1 MSKWKLTAKITVSI
15 VTTLAVASVVGF
27 VITQNRINAQA
38 ESAFVDKLRKTDG
51 MAGTIRTYFSANVDV
66 YVPNHE
72 FKQVKQVPVVVAWN
86 IARNYAES
94 QGMKFST
101 PSLHPRDPQH
111 APDGFE
117 REALM
122 AFEANSEL
130 KEFYKHDVIDGLPVM
145 RYAQPVRL
153 TKDCLLCHGDPAG
166 TKDPF
171 GYVREGMKEGDL
183 RGAFVVTA
191 PLESL
196 RKASLDNS
204 LTLLL
209 IGLATLVAASGVV
222 FFIVRR
228 FVVTPISGAVV
239 MAAQIADNNLAAK
252 DIRITSAD
260 EIADAGNALNRMKT
274 NLHQLIQ
281 AIATTAEH
289 LASASEELSC
299 SAAQQSGSAETQKDQ
314 TVQVATAMQQMSATV
329 SQVSENSNRAAE
341 ASREA
346 AETARQGGVV
356 VEETLTKMRNIA
368 HSVEGTAKKMDEL
381 GKSSDQIGRIAGVI
395 DDIADQTNLL
405 ALNAAI
411 EAARAGAQGRGFA
424 VVADE
429 VRKLAERTTNATKE
443 IAQMIK
449 NIQAETKAAVTAME
463 ADTRQVEDGVKTTT
477 QAGESLKKI
486 IQMSEEVGE
495 MITNIATAATEQ
507 SSASEEINKNMDQ
520 IAKLVNE
527 SAVGSQE
534 SARAC
539 QDLSGLA
546 LDLQTMVSRFKL
558 DDSDSFSLESL
569 KGRPG
574 AGDPTSPRAALR
586 ETKSLKARAASV
598 RS

>member
-1 MSKWKLTAKITVSI
+1 MLSNWKLTSKIAGSI
-15 VTTLAVASVVGF
+15 AITLAITSIIGF
-27 VITQNRINAQA
+27 VITQNRMNAQA
-38 ESAFVDKLRKTDG
+38 ESAFVDELRKTDG
-51 MAGTIRTYFSANVDV
+51 MAASIRTYFSANVDA

-72 FKQVKQVPVVVAWN
+72 FKQIKQVPVVVAWN
-86 IARNYAES
+86 IARGYAES

-111 APDGFE
+111 APDAFE
-117 REALM
+117 HDALT

-130 KEFYKHDVIDGLPVM
+130 KEYYKRDVVDGQTVM

-166 TKDPF
+166 AKDPF

-191 PLESL
+191 PLDSL
-196 RKASLDNS
+196 RKASWNNS
-204 LTLLL
+204 LALIVIGLGTLL
-209 IGLATLVAASGVV
+209 AAGSVV
-222 FFIVRR
+222 FFVTRR
-228 FVVTPISGAVV
+228 YVVAPISAAVE
-239 MAAQIADNNLAAK
+239 MAEEIADNNLAIE
-252 DIRITSAD
+252 DIEVASSD
-260 EIADAGNALNRMKT
+260 EIGDTASALNRMKN
-274 NLHQLIQ
+274 NLHQLLQ
-281 AIATTAEH
+281 TIAATAEH

-314 TVQVATAMQQMSATV
+314 TAQVATAMQQMSATV

-356 VEETLTKMRNIA
+356 VEETLSKMRNIA
-368 HSVEGTAKKMDEL
+368 QSVESTARKMGEL

-429 VRKLAERTTNATKE
+429 VRKLAERTTTATKE

-449 NIQAETKAAVTAME
+449 NIQDETKAAVKAME
-463 ADTRQVEDGVKTTT
+463 ADTKQVEDGVKTTT
-477 QAGESLKKI
+477 QAGDSLKKI

-520 IAKLVNE
+520 IAKLVTE
-527 SAVGSQE
+527 STVGAQE
-534 SARAC
+534 AAKAC

-546 LDLQTMVSRFKL
+546 LDLQTMVGKFKL
-558 DDSDSFSLESL
+558 DGNNRFEN
-569 KGRPG
+569 GRTNDVAHDENGMKIPSSRQNPG
-574 AGDPTSPRAALR
+574 QNVRAAA
-586 ETKSLKARAASV
+586 AR
-598 RS
+598 

>member
-1 MSKWKLTAKITVSI
+1 MLSEWKLTSKLVGFIA
-15 VTTLAVASVVGF
+15 TTLAITSVIGF
-27 VITQNRINAQA
+27 FITRNRINAQA
-38 ESAFVDKLRKTDG
+38 ETAFVDKLRKTDG

-101 PSLHPRDPQH
+101 PSLHPRNPQH
-111 APDGFE
+111 APDAFE
-117 REALM
+117 REALT
-122 AFEANSEL
+122 AFAGDSEL
-130 KEFYKHDVIDGLPVM
+130 NEYYKHDVLDGQPVM

-153 TKDCLLCHGDPAG
+153 TKDCLFCHGDPAG

-171 GYVREGMKEGDL
+171 GYVKEGMKEGDL

-191 PLESL
+191 PLDSL
-196 RKASLDNS
+196 RKASWDNS
-204 LTLLL
+204 LALLL
-209 IGLATLVAASGVV
+209 IGLATLVTAAGVV
-222 FFIVRR
+222 FFIVRS
-228 FVVTPISGAVV
+228 FVITPISAAVA
-239 MAAQIADNNLAAK
+239 MAAQIADNNLAVD
-252 DIRITSAD
+252 DIKITSSD
-260 EIADAGNALNRMKT
+260 EIGDAGNALNRMKN

-299 SAAQQSGSAETQKDQ
+299 AAAQQSGSADTEKDQ
-314 TVQVATAMQQMSATV
+314 TAQVATAMQQMSATV

-341 ASREA
+341 ASRQA

-356 VEETLTKMRNIA
+356 VKDTLSKMHSIA
-368 HSVEGTAKKMDEL
+368 QSVEGTARKMGEL
-381 GKSSDQIGRIAGVI
+381 GKSSDQIGRIASVI

-429 VRKLAERTTNATKE
+429 VRKLAERTTTATKE

-449 NIQAETKAAVTAME
+449 NIQDETKAAVIAME
-463 ADTRQVEDGVKTTT
+463 ADTQQVKDGVTTTT
-477 QAGESLKKI
+477 QAGDSLEKI

-495 MITNIATAATEQ
+495 MITNIATAATQQ

-534 SARAC
+534 SAKAC

-546 LDLQTMVSRFKL
+546 LDLQTMVSKFKL
-558 DDSDSFSLESL
+558 DEREPLAVGVPRDQTG
-569 KGRPG
+569 KGDLNA
-574 AGDPTSPRAALR
+574 AGIGR
-586 ETKSLKARAASV
+586 EAKAPKARAASA
-598 RS
+598 R

>member
-1 MSKWKLTAKITVSI
+1 MLNKWKLTAKITVTI
-15 VTTLAVASVVGF
+15 VSTLAITSTVGF
-27 VITQNRINAQA
+27 VITQKRINAQA

-101 PSLHPRDPQH
+101 PSLRPRNPQH
-111 APDGFE
+111 APDMFE

-122 AFEANSEL
+122 AFEANTEL
-130 KEFYKHDVIDGLPVM
+130 KEYYKRDVLDGQPVM

-153 TKDCLLCHGDPAG
+153 SKDCLLCHGEPAG

-191 PLESL
+191 PLDSFH
-196 RKASLDNS
+196 KASLDNS

-209 IGLATLVAASGVV
+209 VGLVTLSAASSVV

-239 MAAQIADNNLAAK
+239 MAGQLADNNLAAE
-252 DIRITSAD
+252 DIEIASDD
-260 EIADAGNALNRMKT
+260 EIADAANALNRMKN

-289 LASASEELSC
+289 LASASEELSS
-299 SAAQQSGSAETQKDQ
+299 SAAQQSGGAETQRDQ

-346 AETARQGGVV
+346 AETARQGGIV

-463 ADTRQVEDGVKTTT
+463 ADTKQVEDGVKTTT

-486 IQMSEEVGE
+486 IHMSEEVGE

-527 SAVGSQE
+527 SALGSHE
-534 SARAC
+534 SAKAC

-546 LDLQTMVSRFKL
+546 LDLQTMVSKFKL
-558 DDSDSFSLESL
+558 DGDIGAASHRPIDSPQGEN
-569 KGRPG
+569 G
-574 AGDPTSPRAALR
+574 AKRSAPRQTPAQNVRAAA
-586 ETKSLKARAASV
+586 AR
-598 RS
+598 